1 MCHMRRKV
9 GMDSQEKGRIWEGQH
24 GRQINTPQKVHV
36 LISRTYEYVRLHREE
51 ELGLQIE

>member
-1 MCHMRRKV
+1 
-9 GMDSQEKGRIWEGQH
+9 MDSQEKGRIWEGQH